1 MKTVLFLIDGMTC
14 HHCVKAVESALKS
27 IGIDNY
33 SVQIGSASV
42 TFDENLLD
50 EETIATAIEDEGYKV
65 ISTQVEPGDLDDFQ
79 M

>member
-14 HHCVKAVESALKS
+14 HHCVKTIESALKS

-42 TFDENLLD
+42 TYDENLLD
-50 EETIATAIEDEGYKV
+50 EETIVSAIEEEGYKV
-65 ISTQVEPGDLDDFQ
+65 ISTQFEFGDIDEFQ
-79 M
+79 I